1 MDLSSRMA
9 VDGVAWR
16 CHKRSCRK
24 FITETR
30 IIPGG
35 KQDAA
40 ENIYFCIC
48 IFGVMMCHSKR

>member
-40 ENIYFCIC
+40 ENIYFV
-48 IFGVMMCHSKR
+48 FAFLV